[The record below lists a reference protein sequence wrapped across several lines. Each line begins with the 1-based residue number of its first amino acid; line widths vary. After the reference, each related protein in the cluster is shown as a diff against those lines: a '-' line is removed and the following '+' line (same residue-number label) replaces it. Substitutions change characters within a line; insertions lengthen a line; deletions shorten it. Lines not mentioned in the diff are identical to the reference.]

1 MFSSAEHV
9 SEPDLSA
16 PRDLPS
22 PRDQP
27 SPGDLPVPGALPLL
41 YGACSIHAGEA
52 GTPSSSISAWGLAT
66 HPCHSV
72 CAPPRHTGTSQWTR
86 WGSEL
91 SGSSLSSSPTYAPL
105 ASPWWG
111 AGTGLAR
118 GGCSSLLPDAVGL
131 PRPLRDADTA
141 LVMPQDLW
149 KVWKC
154 SCSSSV
160 AGTRAPS
167 LSPPLTSA
175 VTPGVQAMTSSC
187 CCHSPG
193 LCDTSALT
201 IMCHK

>member
-1 MFSSAEHV
+1 MY
-9 SEPDLSA
+9 LS
-16 PRDLPS
+16 
-22 PRDQP
+22 QIC
-27 SPGDLPVPGALPLL
+27 LL
-41 YGACSIHAGEA
+41 RGICRLRGISRLRGICRCRGPCLCS
-52 GTPSSSISAWGLAT
+52 TGLAPFMQARQEPPPPPSLHGGWPPILAT
-66 HPCHSV
+66 LSV
-72 CAPPRHTGTSQWTR
+72 LHRGTRGTSQWTR

-201 IMCHK
+201 IMRHK